1 MSAAGCQ
8 KNPGLGWPSCALCQA
23 PEKSLTRVV
32 SLVPVAAGF
41 PVHLV
46 PLGLLRS
53 KQSYHLC
60 VWSSQGQTQELQGSL
75 RTRLLWVDHM
85 QRWG

>member
-1 MSAAGCQ
+1 MPAAGCQ
-8 KNPGLGWPSCALCQA
+8 KNPGQDWPSRALCQV
-23 PEKSLTRVV
+23 PEKALTRAISLMPVV
-32 SLVPVAAGF
+32 TGF
-41 PVHLV
+41 PVHLA

-60 VWSSQGQTQELQGSL
+60 AWSSQGQTQELQGSL
-75 RTRLLWVDHM
+75 RTRLWWVDHT